1 MEEIS
6 TLTKKFDAD
15 IMKLSLETMRQ
26 LAEVD
31 HHKGTV

>member
-15 IMKLSLETMRQ
+15 IMKLSLEIMRQ